1 MDQQTGT
8 KLKGIFNEESNYKKG
23 ARGRKK
29 QNTNKS
35 QGPEETKAAFG
46 KFSKNETIPS
56 SSFGDA
62 NQGSMPIVE
71 GFRIS
76 CSGRLQMSPR
86 SKPAEKAETVVL
98 SRGVLP
104 FNSFNQNID
113 FKQTYATNAYGT
125 VGIKV

>member
-8 KLKGIFNEESNYKKG
+8 KLKGSSNKESNYKKG
-23 ARGRKK
+23 ARGRKN

-35 QGPEETKAAFG
+35 QGPEGTRIAFG
-46 KFSKNETIPS
+46 KFSKNEMDQKDETTPS

-86 SKPAEKAETVVL
+86 SKPAEK
-98 SRGVLP
+98 
-104 FNSFNQNID
+104 
-113 FKQTYATNAYGT
+113 
-125 VGIKV
+125 